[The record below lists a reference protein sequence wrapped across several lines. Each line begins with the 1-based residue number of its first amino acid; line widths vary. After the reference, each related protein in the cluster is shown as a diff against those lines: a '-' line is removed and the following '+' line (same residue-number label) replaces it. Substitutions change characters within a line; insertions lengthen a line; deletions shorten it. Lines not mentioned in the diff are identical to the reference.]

1 MNLLLSLVIVG
12 LLLLLGWCFWRL
24 KAQVNHDIARYF
36 EGDKNRIYFSLIIVS
51 FLLLISS
58 IAAISL
64 NVAYKHDLQKS
75 GLALESVSKTTDA
88 ALASW
93 FLGWQN
99 RVSAVATNPLLLKR
113 TTMLAKLD
121 SKKAPLV
128 GNQHVLWSREAY
140 GRYSQA
146 FGTLG
151 FFVISVDGVNISSSR
166 DSNLGQI
173 NIVKQQYPMLFNQVL
188 AGNIV
193 ITPPMPSEVALSNPF
208 GLKQA
213 ETLTMFALSPI
224 TQDDGSISGIL
235 SLRIDPY
242 IEFAKLTQSGAV
254 GDTGESYFV
263 DAQGRML
270 SHSRYEND
278 LVSLGLLKA
287 GQVSVLNLTVTN
299 PQRLLSEKQ
308 PANGL
313 RGRGA
318 LTLAAKEISLKHDGY
333 SYQPYRNYLG
343 QYVIGVWKWDERYG
357 FGIVTEMTLEEASRN
372 YLFFRNIVVMLIG
385 IIAISCLLL
394 TFGGWWLSRH
404 VHRRFKADNER
415 LEKTISIRT
424 QDLQE
429 REERLW
435 DLYENS
441 AVAYAT
447 LDLQGR
453 FTKHNKQFAQITG
466 YDRKDFSS
474 LTWHD
479 VLATKHAKGE
489 QIFSQALQGIDTSD
503 ARVELVNHSGH
514 TLIVSLSTRVETDV
528 AGEFSEIRLS
538 LLDINEQET
547 VRAEML
553 QNQHQYQTLVE
564 NIQGAVFRYKVTD
577 FDINHYHLQYISPN
591 IEPITGYKMADFI
604 GEHPVRR
611 LADIAFENDIEHL
624 KVMVEQTIKA
634 QDKIVAEFRI
644 INRSGELR
652 YLQMNAQFDGNG
664 NNMSGFFD
672 GIVFDITEQKIA
684 ANRLL
689 ASEEKLEVASESA
702 QMGMW
707 DFYPNEQQV
716 VVNRMYSK
724 MLGYEPTDLCQE
736 DDKWSPLI
744 NGAQT
749 FIDLVHPD
757 EQNLISNPQ
766 QALAASDNKILRHE
780 LRMRRKDGSYDWIL
794 SVGQP
799 YSFDKHGVP
808 DRISGVHININE
820 ARALQTKLAAAISA
834 ADSANQAKSDFLANM
849 SHEIRTPMNAI
860 IGMSHLALDTQ
871 LTPQQ
876 RNYIEKTHRS
886 AQSLLGI
893 INDILDFSKIEAGKL
908 ALEHIELDIEAV
920 LNNVNNLIGIK
931 VADKGL
937 ELLFDID
944 NTIPKNLL
952 GDPLRLG
959 QVLINLANNAVK
971 FTERGNIIIAVKLE
985 RLTSQQAFIRFSV
998 TDSGIGMSQEQ
1009 QSRLFKAFSQADAST
1024 TRKYGGTGLGLAICK
1039 NLAELMQGSIT
1050 VTSELEQG
1058 STFSL
1063 YCPFELSRST
1073 SVTLDTLE
1081 KRRFDG
1087 QSVLLADDNDIA
1099 RSILTNLLGSIGLQV
1114 VAVASGREAIQ
1125 YIAAGNKPDFAL
1137 IDWQMPGVDG
1147 VDVAKFIGE
1156 LAPELKPKLI
1166 MITAFGRE
1174 ELLMSVMSVHIDHIL
1189 TKPITL
1195 TTLTQ
1200 SLSSLV
1206 SGKSLADPRTKVQS
1220 PFDKAITSLVGAKVL
1235 VVEDND
1241 LNQEL
1246 IEELLINKQI
1256 DTVLAEN
1263 GQQAIECLAQQDF
1276 DGVLMDCQMPV
1287 MDGYT
1292 ATSLLRLQPQFQH
1305 LPIIAM
1311 TANAMAGD
1319 REKALAA
1326 GMNDHI
1332 SKPIDV
1338 ESMFITMAKW
1348 ISPTVATNTTK
1359 PAKSAIE
1366 TTDADVVKFALNLNS
1381 IACDHIDVAL
1391 GLSRIQGDISLYH
1404 KLLVRF
1410 IRGQK
1415 AFPQY
1420 VEQAVID
1427 NDTELTQRLVHT
1439 LKGVAGSIG
1448 AQMLA
1453 TLAAKFEQTLDS
1465 LSEAHYERVFTKL
1478 SIELQG
1484 VCHDIERLLPKR
1496 PQVSE
1501 PLQLSKLQPIGADFA
1516 QTALENQ
1523 TLNKS
1528 LAIETLEVLISM
1540 LSNFD
1545 MEATEYFISHGQCLN
1560 LKPLIHE
1567 YQQLEYQLSEY
1578 ELDRG
1583 LEIANQMLEKVTA
1596 M

>member
-1 MNLLLSLVIVG
+1 MNLLLSLAIVG

-64 NVAYKHDLQKS
+64 NVAHKHDLQKS

-113 TTMLAKLD
+113 TEMLAKLD

-254 GDTGESYFV
+254 GDTGESYFI

-278 LVSLGLLKA
+278 LVSVGLLEA

-308 PANGL
+308 PANGR
-313 RGRGA
+313 RGKGA

-357 FGIVTEMTLEEASRN
+357 FGVVTEMTLEEASRN

-474 LTWHD
+474 LTWRD

-514 TLIVSLSTRVETDV
+514 TLIVSLSTRIETDV
-528 AGEFSEIRLS
+528 AGKFSEIRVS

-553 QNQHQYQTLVE
+553 QNQQQYQTLVE
-564 NIQGAVFRYKVTD
+564 NIHGAVFRYKVTD
-577 FDINHYHLQYISPN
+577 FDIDHYQVQYISPN
-591 IEPITGYKMADFI
+591 IEPITGYKVEDFI
-604 GEHPVRR
+604 GEHPVRT
-611 LADIAFENDIEHL
+611 LGDIAYEDDVEHL
-624 KVMVEQTIKA
+624 KMMVKQTIKEQA
-634 QDKIVAEFRI
+634 KVVADFRI
-644 INRSGELR
+644 VNQSGQLR
-652 YLQMNAQFDGNG
+652 YLQMIAQFDFDDSKT
-664 NNMSGFFD
+664 SGFFD

-707 DFYPNEQQV
+707 DFYPNEQRV

-724 MLGYEPTDLCQE
+724 MLGYAPTDLCQE
-736 DDKWSPLI
+736 DDKWAPLI

-749 FIDLVHPD
+749 FIGLVHPD

-766 QALAASDNKILRHE
+766 QALAESDNKILRHE

-799 YSFDKHGVP
+799 YSFDKNGVP

-860 IGMSHLALDTQ
+860 IGMSHLALETQ
-871 LTPQQ
+871 LTRQQ

-908 ALEHIELDIEAV
+908 ALENIELDIEAV
-920 LNNVNNLIGIK
+920 LHNVNNLIGIK

-1058 STFSL
+1058 STFSF
-1063 YCPFELSRST
+1063 YCPFELNISHP
-1073 SVTLDTLE
+1073 VTHTAVVNE
-1081 KRRFDG
+1081 PFEGK
-1087 QSVLLADDNDIA
+1087 SVLLADDNDTA
-1099 RSILTNLLGSIGLQV
+1099 RDILANLLGSIGLKV
-1114 VAVASGREAIQ
+1114 VAVASGREAID
-1125 YIAAGNKPDFAL
+1125 YLAAGNKPDFAL
-1137 IDWQMPGVDG
+1137 IDWQMPEVDG
-1147 VDVAKFIGE
+1147 ADVAKFISE
-1156 LAPELKPKLI
+1156 LTPELKPKLI
-1166 MITAFGRE
+1166 MITAFGKE
-1174 ELLMSVMSVHIDHIL
+1174 ELLMSLTHVHIDNIL
-1189 TKPITL
+1189 TKPLTL

-1200 SLSSLV
+1200 CLSALV
-1206 SGKSLADPRTKVQS
+1206 SGHHLADTRTKLQS
-1220 PFDKAITSLVGAKVL
+1220 QFTQALSALAGSKIL

-1246 IEELLINKQI
+1246 IEELLNNQQI
-1256 DTVLAEN
+1256 DTVIAAN
-1263 GQQAIECLAQQDF
+1263 GQQAIECLSQQDF

-1292 ATSLLRLQPQFQH
+1292 ATSRLRQQPQFKS

-1332 SKPIDV
+1332 PKPIDV

-1348 ISPTVATNTTK
+1348 INPADTAK
-1359 PAKSAIE
+1359 PIKPSKPIRAASDEGLIQFE
-1366 TTDADVVKFALNLNS
+1366 LNLNS
-1381 IACDHIDVAL
+1381 IASKHIDLVQGLNRTQGDL
-1391 GLSRIQGDISLYH
+1391 GLYQ
-1404 KLLVRF
+1404 KLLIRF

-1415 AFPQY
+1415 AFVQHF
-1420 VEQAVID
+1420 EQADIA
-1427 NDTELTQRLVHT
+1427 NDTELCQRLVHT

-1448 AQMLA
+1448 AQELA
-1453 TLAAKFEQTLDS
+1453 KLAEEFEQTLGG
-1465 LSEAHYERVFTKL
+1465 LSKARYEQTFTKL
-1478 SIELQG
+1478 SKELRR
-1484 VCHDIERLLPKR
+1484 VCDDIEQLLSET
-1496 PQVSE
+1496 PQVAALQQIE
-1501 PLQLSKLQPIGADFA
+1501 PQLSKPAVAEQ
-1516 QTALENQ
+1516 QS
-1523 TLNKS
+1523 LNKP
-1528 LAIETLEVLISM
+1528 LAIETLAVLISM
-1540 LSNFD
+1540 LADFD
-1545 MEATEYFISHGQCLN
+1545 MKATEYLISHGQCLN
-1560 LKPLIHE
+1560 INPLKAE
-1567 YQQLEYQLSEY
+1567 FQQLEYQLSEY

-1583 LEIANQMLEKVTA
+1583 LEIAKQMLEKITA